1 VYKALIIFFLL
12 LGDIISKN
20 FVFKLIDL
28 NNFIELTYFFDLTH
42 IHNFGISFGLFA
54 GDLPSWF
61 LSLIGIL
68 ITCFIIYIMVKSENI
83 IEKWALIMIIAG
95 GISNIFDRMI
105 NGYVIDFVYLH
116 YKNMYW
122 PAFNFADIYISIGI
136 LIFLYKVLKDMHKR
150 MFN

>member
-1 VYKALIIFFLL
+1 
-12 LGDIISKN
+12 
-20 FVFKLIDL
+20 
-28 NNFIELTYFFDLTH
+28 
-42 IHNFGISFGLFA
+42 
-54 GDLPSWF
+54 
-61 LSLIGIL
+61 
-68 ITCFIIYIMVKSENI
+68 MVKSENI
-83 IEKWALIMIIAG
+83 IEKWALIMVIAG

-136 LIFLYKVLKDMHKR
+136 VIFLYQVLKDMHKR

>member
-1 VYKALIIFFLL
+1 MIKLFLIFFLFSL
-12 LGDIISKN
+12 DILSK
-20 FVFKLIDL
+20 KLIFIYLDL
-28 NNFIELTYFFDLTH
+28 NSFLPLTPFLDLTH

-54 GDLPSWF
+54 GQLPAWF
-61 LSLIGIL
+61 LSLIGI
-68 ITCFIIYIMVKSENI
+68 FIIFCIIYMLIKSKNI
-83 IEKWALIMIIAG
+83 IEKWALLMIIAG

-116 YKNMYW
+116 YSEMYW

-136 LIFLYKVLKDMHKR
+136 IIFLYQVLKDMHKR

>member
-1 VYKALIIFFLL
+1 M
-12 LGDIISKN
+12 DILSK
-20 FVFKLIDL
+20 KLIFIYLDL
-28 NNFIELTYFFDLTH
+28 NSFLPLTPFLDLTH

-54 GDLPSWF
+54 GQLPAWF
-61 LSLIGIL
+61 LSLIGI
-68 ITCFIIYIMVKSENI
+68 FIIFCIIYMLIKSKNI
-83 IEKWALIMIIAG
+83 IEKWALLMIIAG

-116 YKNMYW
+116 YSEMYW

-136 LIFLYKVLKDMHKR
+136 IIFLYQVLKDMHKR

>member
-1 VYKALIIFFLL
+1 
-12 LGDIISKN
+12 
-20 FVFKLIDL
+20 
-28 NNFIELTYFFDLTH
+28 
-42 IHNFGISFGLFA
+42 
-54 GDLPSWF
+54 
-61 LSLIGIL
+61 
-68 ITCFIIYIMVKSENI
+68 MVKSENI

>member
-1 VYKALIIFFLL
+1 MIKLFLILFLL
-12 LGDIISKN
+12 FFDFLSKKL
-20 FVFKLIDL
+20 VFTYLDL
-28 NNFIELTYFFDLTH
+28 NNFLPLTSFLDLTH
-42 IHNFGISFGLFA
+42 IHNFGISFGLFV
-54 GDLPSWF
+54 GDMPSWF

-136 LIFLYKVLKDMHKR
+136 AIFLYQVLKDMHKR